1 LLVVKLLLLPL
12 ACLFLSACQ
21 GLPQLSP
28 KPASRALRPAV
39 NPAFAKNT
47 KPAGNLST
55 VTVVSDGRESFASR
69 VALARFAK
77 HSLDVQYFV
86 WNGDQTGT
94 YLLHELLDSAD
105 RGVRVR
111 LLLDDSNTPGLVES
125 LVTELFSGMRAVLA
139 DLEDAAA
146 LLSPRQ
152 LERRD
157 RMRMMMNEVNSGG
170 RDLLVA
176 ALDTHPQIEVRLFN
190 PYTSRNLGD
199 VLRNFE
205 LIGDFSRL
213 QRRMHNKMFV
223 ADNQL
228 AIVGGRNIADQYFGY
243 DPDNNFRDL
252 DLLVGGP
259 AAPAISSSFD
269 VYWNS
274 NWAVPVRAFAW
285 RGTSQLRLAEL
296 RLELSEML
304 AETGLPEL
312 KRLDSSCELTNTLG
326 RLSSRMH
333 RASVSVIADTPD
345 KFTDAGRPLVAEE
358 LGRMAGEANEEI
370 LIETAYFIPVN
381 RTYKRMEER
390 LAGGVRIRTLTN
402 SLASNDVIPAHA
414 GYSKHRPRLV
424 ESGVELHELINR
436 PAHLSPTDPGKRLHT
451 KAVVFDR
458 RKVFVGTFNL
468 DPRSSDL
475 NTEIGLLVDSPAVA
489 REVAGIIERGMKPD
503 TSWRVTLCQPEKS
516 PVRCRRGQIL
526 WHATDPDRPLRKD
539 PQSTSFSRSLSKIL
553 SWFPLEPLL

>member
-1 LLVVKLLLLPL
+1 MKILLLPL
-12 ACLFLSACQ
+12 ACLTLVACQ
-21 GLPQLSP
+21 GLPQLGP
-28 KPASRALRPAV
+28 KPASQALRPAP
-39 NPAFAKNT
+39 NPAFAKNA

-55 VTVVSDGRESFASR
+55 VAIISDGHESFASR
-69 VALARFAK
+69 VALARFAN

-86 WNGDQTGT
+86 WNGDQTGS
-94 YLLHELLDSAD
+94 YLLHELLDAAD

-111 LLLDDSNTPGLVES
+111 LLLDDSNTPGLVEG

-139 DLEDAAA
+139 DLEDGIA

-152 LERRD
+152 LERRN
-157 RMRMMMNEVNSGG
+157 RMRMMMNEVNGGG

-190 PYTSRNLGD
+190 PYTNRNFGD

-228 AIVGGRNIADQYFGY
+228 AIIGGRNIADQYFGY
-243 DPDNNFRDL
+243 DPKNNFRDL

-269 VYWNS
+269 IYWNS

-285 RGTSQLRLAEL
+285 TGTSMLRLAEL

-304 AETGLPEL
+304 AETELPEL
-312 KRLDSSCELTNTLG
+312 KRLDSSGRLATTLG
-326 RLSSRMH
+326 RLSGRMH
-333 RASVSVIADTPD
+333 HAPVSVIADTPD

-358 LGRMAGEANEEI
+358 LGRLAGEANDEI
-370 LIETAYFIPVN
+370 LIETAYFVPVN
-381 RTYKRMEER
+381 RTYERMEER

-436 PAHLSPTDPGKRLHT
+436 PTHLAPADPGKRLHT

-489 REVAGIIERGMKPD
+489 REVAGIIDQGMDPD
-503 TSWRVTLCQPEKS
+503 TSWRVTLCLPDQS
-516 PVRCRRGQIL
+516 PVRCRKGQLL
-526 WHATDPDRPLRKD
+526 WHATDPDHPLLKD
-539 PQSTSFSRSLSKIL
+539 PQSTPLSRALSNIL